1 MKHIWMVV
9 AILSLL
15 AGIHKTWRFGLQES
29 YLFFIFAFIAF
40 IMYLIRKN
48 MGKPKKL

>member
-1 MKHIWMVV
+1 MKHIWMIV

-15 AGIHKTWRFGLQES
+15 AGIHKTWQFGLKES
-29 YLFFIFAFIAF
+29 YLFFIFALISF

-48 MGKPKKL
+48 MDTPKKS